1 MAEVIQT
8 VDKTPVAAPGSTGL
22 GTQLPGQAATVDGM
36 AAATGGVGPGELMEV
51 DIDAELAKFESDDTP
66 LCSLM
71 LAAKK
76 VDVNSPRVQHYQMDE
91 EVSTVTTTAAVAKG
105 TAASF
110 VLSLSEEDKSYV
122 QTYST
127 LRVRGVNGY
136 TEDGSKEDAGSD
148 LQLYVTGRDASDNP
162 IVRCVNGPR
171 QSPTNE
177 YCQTPAIPKGT
188 KIDIL
193 ATALHETQKVV
204 PPDTFVPVP
213 ILVTLQKRGMTR
225 VVSDYFDSQKKRIP
239 FTNALLAEY
248 AIRKFKHATNRSL
261 WIGRGGKMP
270 VKDDKTGTQMVY
282 FMTGIRWSFKRE
294 MEHTGKWEYED
305 FVGLGKLFYTG
316 ADVPKGAICL
326 CGKNFLENIQC
337 IDFSKHPEVQ
347 IKVETNT
354 LGWSITRFH
363 TVFGDFDFKHDP
375 TLDRIGYSNSAAILG
390 IDRLVH
396 YVRSAEHTDTENV
409 EEHEAKRETLIVWDA
424 LALKGACHIFIN
436 GEGTPKAVGATSYTV
451 WKTNQAPTGA
461 DLVDGKV
468 YYLLVD
474 CPGINAKAHKGETW
488 IYKSAGGTGSWEK
501 YEGELDL

>member
-1 MAEVIQT
+1 MAEQIQT
-8 VDKTPVAAPGSTGL
+8 VDTQPKAAPGSAGL
-22 GTQLPGQAATVDGM
+22 GTQLPGQATTVDGI
-36 AAATGGVGPGELMEV
+36 AAAGGGVAPGELMEV

-71 LAAKK
+71 LNAKK
-76 VDVNSPRVQHYQMDE
+76 VNVTSPIVQHYQMDE
-91 EVSTVTTTAAVAKG
+91 EISSVTTTDAVAKG

-110 VLSLSEEDKSYV
+110 VLKLSEEDKSFV
-122 QTYST
+122 QTYMT

-136 TEDGSKEDAGSD
+136 TDDGSKEDAGSD

-171 QSPTNE
+171 QSPTSE

-193 ATALHETQKVV
+193 ANALHETQKVV
-204 PPDTFVPVP
+204 PPDTFIPVP
-213 ILVTLQKRGMTR
+213 TLVTLQKRGLTR
-225 VVSDYFDSQKKRIP
+225 IVSDYFDSQKKRIP
-239 FTNALLAEY
+239 FTQALLAEL

-270 VKDDKTGTQMVY
+270 VKDEKTGTQMVY
-282 FMTGIRWSFKRE
+282 FMKGIRWYFKRE

-316 ADVPKGAICL
+316 ADVPKGALCL
-326 CGKNFLENIQC
+326 CGKNFLESIQC

-347 IKVETNT
+347 IKVETNN
-354 LGWSITRFH
+354 LGWSVTRFH

-390 IDRLVH
+390 YDRLVH
-396 YVRSAEHTDTENV
+396 YVRSAEHSDTENV
-409 EEHEAKRETLIVWDA
+409 EEHEAKRETVIVWDA

-436 GEGTPKAVGATSYTV
+436 GEGTPKAPDATSYGV
-451 WKTNQAPTGA
+451 WKSDKAPTGD

-468 YYLLVD
+468 YYLTVD
-474 CPGINAKAHKGETW
+474 CPGIDKKARKGETW
-488 IYKSAGGTGSWEK
+488 IYRKGGGTGTWEK
-501 YEGELDL
+501 YEGVLDL